1 MNDIIVG
8 ILGWAI
14 IVAALG
20 WLYLLIQTVV
30 KREVT
35 PEIKNFSHTSKS
47 NDSES
52 IEYRHST
59 IGTVAQSEQD
69 DFR

>member
-30 KREVT
+30 NREVT
-35 PEIKNFSHTSKS
+35 PEIKNFHTSTI
-47 NDSES
+47 DDTDS
-52 IEYRHST
+52 IEYKH
-59 IGTVAQSEQD
+59 TVMASDE
-69 DFR
+69 

>member
-8 ILGWAI
+8 ILGWVI
-14 IVAALG
+14 IVAALV
-20 WLYLLIQTVV
+20 WLYLLIKVMV
-30 KREVT
+30 NREVT
-35 PEIKNFSHTSKS
+35 PEIKNFHSSALE
-47 NDSES
+47 DPES

-59 IGTVAQSEQD
+59 LGTVAQNEQD

>member
-8 ILGWAI
+8 ILGWVI
-14 IVAALG
+14 IVAALV
-20 WLYLLIQTVV
+20 WLYLLIKVMV
-30 KREVT
+30 NREVT
-35 PEIKNFSHTSKS
+35 PEIKNFHSSALE
-47 NDSES
+47 DAES

-59 IGTVAQSEQD
+59 LGTVAQNEQD

>member
-30 KREVT
+30 NREVT
-35 PEIKNFSHTSKS
+35 PEIKNFHSSALE
-47 NDSES
+47 DAES
-52 IEYRHST
+52 IEYKH
-59 IGTVAQSEQD
+59 TVMASDE
-69 DFR
+69 

>member
-30 KREVT
+30 NREVT

-52 IEYRHST
+52 IEYKH
-59 IGTVAQSEQD
+59 TVMASDE
-69 DFR
+69 

>member
-30 KREVT
+30 NREVT
-35 PEIKNFSHTSKS
+35 P
-47 NDSES
+47 
-52 IEYRHST
+52 
-59 IGTVAQSEQD
+59 
-69 DFR
+69 